1 MRKSVL
7 MIDEGDECKKVE
19 ELLTKEGIPY
29 VIYKID
35 KESSSS
41 CCGGYTTKVPALF
54 APEGIYRG
62 IEEISEYIKIAKT
75 NINKESES
83 AYW

>member
-7 MIDEGDECKKVE
+7 MIDESEECKKVE
-19 ELLTKEGIPY
+19 ELLAKEGIPY

-35 KESSSS
+35 KESSS

-62 IEEISEYIKIAKT
+62 IDEISEYIKIAKS